1 MDLAPTHF
9 DLEILRLTAAVGFLV
24 LSLFCSNVLLL
35 PDRDRYIRLPLA
47 MFFMAS
53 AAELLAL
60 PVSVLF
66 PTDRPEPAMIA
77 LELAEIPLTMVQ
89 PYLLWLYVYRL
100 TKDTTQKTVPV
111 RRVWHI
117 LPIGFAC
124 IVYAYI
130 LLLPPSLQAGLRPG
144 AKDLV
149 IWQTIALLGLY
160 GATVLFYA
168 LVPIYVFLILRRLR
182 QYRSRLKELFAS
194 TEGRELAWAWWLAAA
209 VFIFWI
215 FNLLGIIA
223 TELQL
228 SFPGVAMLDSLVAAI
243 IVRFALMW
251 SIALWG
257 TRQRPGLVPPKATA
271 PISGSKPLQ
280 FRKYGKSGLSDDR
293 LDRIAAKIE
302 ALMQDKKLYLEPDL
316 SLWDLADKIGVT
328 THYASQALNEKI
340 GLRFFDYVNGWRV
353 RDAADRL
360 RSTDDTILAIT
371 YDVGFNSRSSFYSA
385 FKREIGMT
393 PSQYRTAV

>member
-9 DLEILRLTAAVGFLV
+9 DLETLRLTAAVGFLV

-35 PDRDRYIRLPLA
+35 PDRDRYSRLPLA

-66 PTDRPEPAMIA
+66 PTDRPGPAMIA

-117 LPIGFAC
+117 LPIGYAC

-168 LVPIYVFLILRRLR
+168 LVPIYAVLILRRLR

-215 FNLLGIIA
+215 FNSLGIIA

-228 SFPGVAMLDSLVAAI
+228 SFPGVAMLDSLAAAI
-243 IVRFALMW
+243 IIRFALMW

-257 TRQRPGLVPPKATA
+257 TRQRPGLVAPKATA
-271 PISGSKPLQ
+271 PISGSKPLP
-280 FRKYGKSGLSDDR
+280 FRKYGNSGLSDDR

-316 SLWDLADKIGVT
+316 SLWDLAGKIGVT